1 MLHIVAVKQTFER
14 ALGATY
20 PVGASQVVLFIP
32 EFDRDGARIDQ
43 SYWIEE
49 GLKVMGKLF
58 RGATAFPPGRGVWR
72 DDQHGGNLLE
82 EQTVMVVS
90 YADRK
95 LLTAATLRSLRTFL
109 HRFGRET
116 RQGEV
121 GVVIDSKYYGISRY
135 DKIEI

>member
-1 MLHIVAVKQTFER
+1 MAAKTNIKRT
-14 ALGATY
+14 LGATY

-32 EFDRDGARIDQ
+32 DRNREDTLIDQ
-43 SYWIEE
+43 QNWVDEA
-49 GLKVMGKLF
+49 LNVMGTIF

-72 DDQHGGNLLE
+72 DDESGGRLLK

-90 YADRK
+90 YVDPK
-95 LLTAATLRSLRTFL
+95 LLTGGTLRSLREFL

-121 GVVIDSKYYGISRY
+121 GVVVDSRYYGISHY
-135 DKIEI
+135 DVAKA

>member
-1 MLHIVAVKQTFER
+1 MAIRTNIKRT
-14 ALGATY
+14 LGATY

-32 EFDRDGARIDQ
+32 DHGRDGDSIDQ
-43 SYWIEE
+43 QYWVDEA
-49 GLKVMGKLF
+49 LNVMGRLF

-72 DDQHGGNLLE
+72 DDEAGGRLLK

-90 YADRK
+90 YVAPE
-95 LLTAATLRSLRTFL
+95 LLTATTLKSLREFL

-121 GVVIDSKYYGISRY
+121 GIVINIKYYGISRY
-135 DKIEI
+135 DVPKT